1 MLRGDC
7 RNPRCQYG
15 ADDDCKNPIH
25 KENIM
30 WKQYRRLEHAELRPY
45 VVGEDLTGISV
56 SANDTPKLGDMI
68 ARNPKIHGDQWLVAA
83 AYFGE
88 NFEEV

>member
-7 RNPRCQYG
+7 RNPRCYYG

-30 WKQYRRLEHAELRPY
+30 WRQYRRTGLSEMRPY

-56 SANDTPKLGDMI
+56 SDEDTPKGGDMI
-68 ARNPKIHGDQWLVAA
+68 AREPKSHANQWLVNKE
-83 AYFGE
+83 YFE
-88 NFEEV
+88 DNLEPV